1 MSRTAKTHIRQHG
14 KEKLELLH
22 DHNVPLAEQHKA
34 FKALRAESVNEKIAE
49 VHYQE
54 SDGPLRVIHFISS
67 AEKKA
72 REEAD
77 AKSIAEAKKA
87 SEAAEKEKAKA
98 AEEKRRKEAEEAKAR
113 IEADKKA
120 REERRAKKA

>member
-22 DHNVPLAEQHKA
+22 DSSVPLTQQSKA
-34 FKALRAESVNEKIAE
+34 FKLIRGDVANEKIAE

-54 SDGPLRVIHFISS
+54 SDGPLRVIRFITP

-72 REEAD
+72 REEANV
-77 AKSIAEAKKA
+77 KA
-87 SEAAEKEKAKA
+87 VAAANAHAEKLKKEAEKAEGEKAKKRA
-98 AEEKRRKEAEEAKAR
+98 AGIKAN
-113 IEADKKA
+113 IESDKKA
-120 REERRAKKA
+120 REEAKK

>member
-22 DHNVPLAEQHKA
+22 DSSVPLQQQARA
-34 FKALRAESVNEKIAE
+34 FKLIRGDVANEKIAE

-54 SDGPLRVIHFISS
+54 SDGPLRVIRFITP

-72 REEAD
+72 RDEANAKAVD
-77 AKSIAEAKKA
+77 AANAH
-87 SEAAEKEKAKA
+87 AEKLKKEAEKTESEKAKKRA
-98 AEEKRRKEAEEAKAR
+98 AVIKTN

-120 REERRAKKA
+120 REEAKK

>member
-22 DHNVPLAEQHKA
+22 DDKVPLIQQAKA
-34 FKALRAESVNEKIAE
+34 FKLIRGEEANEKIAE

-54 SDGPLRVIHFISS
+54 SDGPLRVVRFITP

-72 REEAD
+72 REEANAKAVAAAKEHAD
-77 AKSIAEAKKA
+77 KIAKEAAAAKSAKDKKL
-87 SEAAEKEKAKA
+87 AAVERAN
-98 AEEKRRKEAEEAKAR
+98 

-120 REERRAKKA
+120 REAAKKGQ